1 MKYVKIIFASLLFLV
16 MALGIW
22 SVFAPKDA
30 WAPAALDSESK
41 AEVTDEITN
50 DNAVGATTTE
60 EAVVPSAPTSAQA
73 KALEAVGIDS
83 TDLSFSA
90 GEIACFKDVLGEER
104 VAEIIAGAVP
114 GPVELYKAKDCLGR

>member
-1 MKYVKIIFASLLFLV
+1 MKYVKIVFASLLFLV
-16 MALGIW
+16 MALGLW

-30 WAPAALDSESK
+30 WAPAVLDSESETK
-41 AEVTDEITN
+41 VIDEVTNEN
-50 DNAVGATTTE
+50 EVEATTTE
-60 EAVVPSAPTSAQA
+60 EAVVPSAPSSAQT

-83 TDLSFSA
+83 TDLSFSS
-90 GEIACFKDVLGEER
+90 GEIACFKEVLGEER

>member
-1 MKYVKIIFASLLFLV
+1 MKYVKMIFATGLFLV
-16 MALGIW
+16 MALGVW

-30 WAPAALDSESK
+30 WAPAASDSVSEVEVVDEETNK
-41 AEVTDEITN
+41 AEVE
-50 DNAVGATTTE
+50 ATTTTE
-60 EAVVPSAPTSAQA
+60 TMVPSAPTSAQT

-83 TDLSFSA
+83 SDLSFSA
-90 GEIACFKDVLGEER
+90 SEIACFKEVLGEER